1 MALVFNN
8 LKSQLMNRF
17 ASFNNSPNVAANHIT
32 NSFDMYIQGIMNMG
46 NGTYAGMPGISSL
59 RVQLTDILARRQAS
73 KVSIANQISQA
84 FDNCL
89 KTLNTVYQTKPVET
103 LGFSGF
109 KSQNINLF
117 NSFQNSGSEF
127 GQKLAQNI
135 DQYVKSSMIT
145 GVIPGSPSIPF
156 SGPPK

>member
-1 MALVFNN
+1 MV
-8 LKSQLMNRF
+8 RF
-17 ASFNNSPNVAANHIT
+17 SSFNNSPNEAANHIA
-32 NSFDMYIQGIMNMG
+32 NSFNIYIQGIMNVG
-46 NGTYAGMPGISSL
+46 NGSFAGMPGISTL
-59 RVQLTDILARRQAS
+59 RTQLTNTFARRQAS
-73 KVSIANQISQA
+73 KVAIANQISQA

-117 NSFQNSGSEF
+117 NSFQNSGTEF

-156 SGPPK
+156 TGPPK

>member
-1 MALVFNN
+1 MV
-8 LKSQLMNRF
+8 RF
-17 ASFNNSPNVAANHIT
+17 SSFNNSPNEAANHIA
-32 NSFDMYIQGIMNMG
+32 NSFNIYIQGIMNVG
-46 NGTYAGMPGISSL
+46 NGSFAGMPGISTL
-59 RVQLTDILARRQAS
+59 RTQLTNTFARRQAS
-73 KVSIANQISQA
+73 KVAIANQVSQA

-117 NSFQNSGSEF
+117 NSFQNSGTEF

-156 SGPPK
+156 TGPPK